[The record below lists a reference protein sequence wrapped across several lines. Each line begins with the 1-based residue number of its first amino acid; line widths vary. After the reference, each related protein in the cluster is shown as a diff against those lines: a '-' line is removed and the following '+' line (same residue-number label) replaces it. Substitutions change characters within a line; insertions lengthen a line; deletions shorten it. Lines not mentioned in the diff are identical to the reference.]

1 MDEFKKKLAV
11 ALKHKFWILALL
23 LLLLSVVGFW
33 IAESGLSKLLAERVS
48 AINKGY
54 EDVQQVSS
62 KIATHPNQHSHAKME
77 EMLKRKEFDV
87 KEAWRERYVNQLPLM
102 TWPSEA
108 FAQEETADIFRSLR
122 PVEKFIEF
130 PIAELPAD
138 VSIFTEADRRVY
150 SGLSKITEADRRVY
164 RDYIGP
170 VFEKISSQIG
180 TKWKAEMKANAGGGG
195 MGGYGGMGGMG
206 GEGGE
211 GGFGGTGMGG
221 DGMGGYGPGALGT
234 LTNDVVIWQASS
246 QQTLLDQIVP
256 WYSPNSSPSILDIYY
271 TQEDMWL
278 LGNIMKI
285 IKATNENAKENFQ
298 AIVKEIEWIRMGRY
312 ASRDAG
318 QLYAGASGGGMGGYG
333 GMGGMGSDGG
343 DGYGGMGGMGGEG
356 GEGDGMGSEGG
367 DGYGSVSGESGSE
380 GDGMGSEGGG
390 MYGGSMIT
398 RDPADNRYISFA
410 TETFFQPRKGEEIR
424 SSIKDVQPGNAV
436 DAIAKRIP
444 IRLRVRMES
453 SQIHR
458 LVAACGNAPFPI
470 EVYQVRVN
478 TEAATSSSSGGGYG
492 GGMGSGGMGMGP
504 GGGMGMGSGG
514 GMGMGS
520 GGGEGMGGEGGMGF
534 GGDGY
539 GGDGYGGMGGMGG
552 SGGMGMPKTK
562 VSPIEEVAVEIFGLI
577 YLYNPVGDLGADAVG
592 SSVDN
597 ETDGS
602 VTNPADAN
610 ANPATAA
617 GNDQDGAAPGTD
629 PAVPGTDPAVP
640 GSDPAVPGSDPTV
653 PGSDPTVPGSDP
665 TAPGSDP
672 TAPGTDPAAPGS
684 DPAAP
689 GSDPAAPSSD
699 PAVPGTDPGTG
710 SSSN

>member
-11 ALKHKFWILALL
+11 ALKHKFWILAVL
-23 LLLLSVVGFW
+23 LLLLSIVGFW

-54 EDVQQVSS
+54 DDVQQVSS
-62 KIATHPNQHSHAKME
+62 KVTTHPNQHSHAKME

-87 KEAWRERYVNQLPLM
+87 REAWRDRYVNQLPLM

-130 PIAELPAD
+130 PIAEPPGDLTT
-138 VSIFTEADRRVY
+138 FTEADRQVY
-150 SGLSKITEADRRVY
+150 LGLAKITEADRRVY

-170 VFEKISSQIG
+170 VFKKISSQIG
-180 TKWKAEMKANAGGGG
+180 TEWRAELKVNAGGG

-206 GEGGE
+206 MGMGGE
-211 GGFGGTGMGG
+211 GGAEGGYGGG
-221 DGMGGYGPGALGT
+221 DGMGGYGSGALGKS
-234 LTNDVVIWQASS
+234 TNDVVIWQTSS

-256 WYSPNSSPSILDIYY
+256 WYNPNSAPSILDIYY

-298 AIVKEIEWIRMGRY
+298 AIVKEIEWIRMGRH
-312 ASRDAG
+312 ANRDAG
-318 QLYAGASGGGMGGYG
+318 QLYAGVSAGGMGGYG
-333 GMGGMGSDGG
+333 GMGMGS
-343 DGYGGMGGMGGEG
+343 
-356 GEGDGMGSEGG
+356 GMGSEGD
-367 DGYGSVSGESGSE
+367 DGYGSVSGASGGE
-380 GDGMGSEGGG
+380 GASMGGEGSGMEGSGMGMEGSGMGMEGSGMEGGG
-390 MYGGSMIT
+390 MYGGGAVST

-458 LVAACGNAPFPI
+458 LVAACGNAPFPL

-478 TEAATSSSSGGGYG
+478 TEAATSSGGGGYG
-492 GGMGSGGMGMGP
+492 GGMGSGGMAGMG
-504 GGGMGMGSGG
+504 GGGGLGGMGMG
-514 GMGMGS
+514 MGMP
-520 GGGEGMGGEGGMGF
+520 GGDGMGGEGGMG
-534 GGDGY
+534 Y
-539 GGDGYGGMGGMGG
+539 GGEGSGGMGGMGG
-552 SGGMGMPKTK
+552 YGGMGSGMGGMTMPKTK

-577 YLYNPVGDLGADAVG
+577 YLYNPVNIGELGADAVG
-592 SSVDN
+592 N
-597 ETDGS
+597 NAGTEGTDGS
-602 VTNPADAN
+602 AVTPPDGNAN
-610 ANPATAA
+610 APATSATTP
-617 GNDQDGAAPGTD
+617 DGAAPGTE
-629 PAVPGTDPAVP
+629 PGAAGTEP
-640 GSDPAVPGSDPTV
+640 GAAGTEPGAAGTE
-653 PGSDPTVPGSDP
+653 PGAAGTEPGAAG
-665 TAPGSDP
+665 TEPG
-672 TAPGTDPAAPGS
+672 APGTEPGAPGTE
-684 DPAAP
+684 PGAP
-689 GSDPAAPSSD
+689 GTEPGA
-699 PAVPGTDPGTG
+699 PGTEPGAPG
-710 SSSN
+710 PGNPSN

>member
-54 EDVQQVSS
+54 DDVQQVSS

-138 VSIFTEADRRVY
+138 LSIFTEADRRVY
-150 SGLSKITEADRRVY
+150 SGLAKITEADRRVY

-170 VFEKISSQIG
+170 VFKKISSHIG
-180 TKWKAEMKANAGGGG
+180 TEWKAELKANAGGGG
-195 MGGYGGMGGMG
+195 MGGMGGMSGMG

-211 GGFGGTGMGG
+211 GGFGGPGMGG
-221 DGMGGYGPGALGT
+221 DGMGGYGPGALGS
-234 LTNDVVIWQASS
+234 LTNDVVIWQTSS

-256 WYSPNSSPSILDIYY
+256 WYNPNSSPSILDIYY

-298 AIVKEIEWIRMGRY
+298 AIVKEIEWIRMGRH

-318 QLYAGASGGGMGGYG
+318 QLYAGATGGGMGGYG
-333 GMGGMGSDGG
+333 GMGMGMGSE
-343 DGYGGMGGMGGEG
+343 GGMGGEG
-356 GEGDGMGSEGG
+356 GGMGMEGG
-367 DGYGSVSGESGSE
+367 
-380 GDGMGSEGGG
+380 GMGMEGGGMEGAGMEGGGMEGSGMEGGG
-390 MYGGSMIT
+390 MYGGAVST

-424 SSIKDVQPGNAV
+424 ASIKDVQPGNAV

-492 GGMGSGGMGMGP
+492 GGMGSGGMAGMGP
-504 GGGMGMGSGG
+504 GGGGGG
-514 GMGMGS
+514 GMGMGPGGGGGMGMGP
-520 GGGEGMGGEGGMGF
+520 GGGEGMGGEGGMGS
-534 GGDGY
+534 GGE
-539 GGDGYGGMGGMGG
+539 GYGGMGGMGG

-592 SSVDN
+592 SSAEN
-597 ETDGS
+597 EADGS

-617 GNDQDGAAPGTD
+617 GNDQVGAVPGIDPAVPGTD

-640 GSDPAVPGSDPTV
+640 G
-653 PGSDPTVPGSDP
+653 
-665 TAPGSDP
+665 
-672 TAPGTDPAAPGS
+672 
-684 DPAAP
+684 
-689 GSDPAAPSSD
+689 
-699 PAVPGTDPGTG
+699 TDPGAG